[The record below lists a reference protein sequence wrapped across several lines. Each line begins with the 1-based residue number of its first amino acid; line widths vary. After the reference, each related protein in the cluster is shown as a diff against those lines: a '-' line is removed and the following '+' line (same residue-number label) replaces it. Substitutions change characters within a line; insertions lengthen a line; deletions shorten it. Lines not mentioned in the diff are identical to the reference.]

1 MLVKSSQPAVA
12 RAAFPFRL
20 DRQIRVLNV
29 WMRRRTWVR
38 AAEQFVFLALIV
50 IAIASYLILVSGHP
64 GQRLLAPSYVALIL
78 VLNLVPAIMLLM
90 LWGRRVALRRT
101 TQSPIGGTGRLHV
114 RFVAIFSVVAA
125 LPMLIM
131 VIFASL
137 LFQYGVEFWFSDHA
151 RAILQNANSIGQAY
165 DKFIRETVSNDT
177 TAMGNDLRHDLSL
190 TTIDDRAFWQAYALQ
205 VYQRSLSESAII
217 TVDKNGEAKT
227 LATVN
232 PYARHLETSISPDV
246 MRQLARGAPFVS
258 QISND
263 RIEAITLLF
272 PKANTYL
279 YAARVADVSV
289 IAPTRQAK
297 TVLAD
302 YDLLIERSRRL
313 QLYFNASLFFI
324 SLLIVGAAVYVALQ
338 VADRLVRPVGDMV
351 GAARRVSEGDLTA
364 RVPGPLPRD
373 EVGRLGHAFNAM
385 TERLAEQTDALI
397 GANALLERRRRLTEA
412 VLAGVSAGVIAVSP
426 DHSIRLHNESA
437 RALLHFGD
445 AQAIGQ
451 PLATIAPELDDMLTN
466 GVDEAIRSIM
476 AGEEERTLAVK
487 IIADEGGH
495 VLTFDDIT
503 TQINDQRRA
512 AWADVARRIAHEIKN
527 PLTPIQ
533 LAAERLQR
541 RFAKEINPEGR
552 SIYDRLT
559 ETIIRQVGDLRRMV
573 DEFSSFARIP
583 KPIFRRENLVDIARQ
598 AIFLHEVAHGDIR
611 FVLESDALLIDLV
624 CDRRQLSQALIN
636 IIKNA
641 VEAIEEKQIRG
652 KSEKIVVRLSKPD
665 GEHIEISIADTG
677 KGLPHDKGRLAEPY
691 VTTRERGSGLGLAI
705 VQKIIEDHSGSITLS
720 DAESGGCVVTIL
732 LDRAALEAQTVDH
745 ITMRDI

>member
-1 MLVKSSQPAVA
+1 MAQAERLAV
-12 RAAFPFRL
+12 
-20 DRQIRVLNV
+20 
-29 WMRRRTWVR
+29 
-38 AAEQFVFLALIV
+38 LAQLI
-50 IAIASYLILVSGHP
+50 ITLSSYLVLVNGHP
-64 GQRLLAPSYVALIL
+64 GQKLLAPQWVALVL
-78 VLNLVPAIMLLM
+78 VLNLVPAILLLM
-90 LWGRRVALRRT
+90 LWGRRVALRRAER
-101 TQSPIGGTGRLHV
+101 SPIGGTGRLHV
-114 RFVAIFSVVAA
+114 RLVGIFSMIAA
-125 LPMLIM
+125 VPMLVM

-165 DKFIRETVSNDT
+165 DKFIRQTVSNDT
-177 TAMGNDLRHDLSL
+177 TAMASDLRHGLSL
-190 TTIDDRAFWQAYALQ
+190 TTIDNPSFWQAYAYQ

-232 PYARHLETSISPDV
+232 PYARRFETSISPDV
-246 MRQLARGAPFVS
+246 VRQLTHGAPFVS

-272 PKANTYL
+272 PKTNTYL

-289 IAPTRQAK
+289 IAPTLQAK

-302 YDLLIERSRRL
+302 YDMLLERSRRL
-313 QLYFNASLFFI
+313 QLYFNAALFLT
-324 SLLIVGAAVYVALQ
+324 SLLIVGLAVFVALR

-351 GAARRVSEGDLTA
+351 AAARKVSGGDLAA

-373 EVGRLGHAFNAM
+373 EVGTLGHAFNTM
-385 TERLAEQTDALI
+385 TERLSEQTDALV
-397 GANALLERRRRLTEA
+397 GANALLERRRALTEA
-412 VLAGVSAGVIAVSP
+412 VLAGVSAGVIAIGP
-426 DHSIRLHNESA
+426 DHTIRLLNNSA
-437 RALLHFGD
+437 RALLNTG
-445 AQAIGQ
+445 AEGLIGT
-451 PLATIAPELDDMLTN
+451 PLASMAPELDAMLTEGEMVGIKTIPN
-466 GVDEAIRSIM
+466 GDEQ
-476 AGEEERTLAVK
+476 RTLAVK

-541 RFAKEINPEGR
+541 KYGKDIENDPATFT
-552 SIYDRLT
+552 RLT

-583 KPIFRRENLVDIARQ
+583 KPIFRHENLVDIVRQ
-598 AIFLHEVAHGDIR
+598 AIFLHEVAHTHIR
-611 FVLESDALLIDLV
+611 FALITPEPIIDLV

-636 IIKNA
+636 VIKNG
-641 VEAIEEKQIRG
+641 VEAIMEKPVAA
-652 KSEKIVVRLSKPD
+652 KIEAIAVTLSLLPEDCVTIK
-665 GEHIEISIADTG
+665 IEDSGI
-677 KGLPHDKGRLAEPY
+677 GLPADRQRLVEPY
-691 VTTRERGSGLGLAI
+691 VTTRETGTGLGLAI
-705 VQKIIEDHSGSITLS
+705 VQKIIEDHGGTISLS
-720 DAESGGCVVTIL
+720 DRPNGGSMVTIIL
-732 LDRAALEAQTVDH
+732 NRAMLTTIQNDDMMIRTS
-745 ITMRDI
+745 